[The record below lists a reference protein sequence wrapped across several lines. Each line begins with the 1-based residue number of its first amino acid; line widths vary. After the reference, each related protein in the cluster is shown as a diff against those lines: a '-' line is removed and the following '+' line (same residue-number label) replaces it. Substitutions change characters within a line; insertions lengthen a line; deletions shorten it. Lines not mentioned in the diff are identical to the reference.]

1 MLSNGR
7 LITAVYIQW
16 VWTPSSKMVL
26 CRPTSE
32 SLFFLGISTFLYN
45 LIYTADTARSG
56 HASITGIDVLLELVQ
71 LPSIG
76 SFQLLWRGWAER
88 RPADVL
94 IRCLIPIRYGL
105 VLPWGFTVCGR
116 LPTHT
121 YTKHTHTHT
130 ALSTASFYRADAML
144 LRKSPRSVSKGLLL
158 VELLWRGSSPV
169 NQPTA
174 NKQQQTWGLFQQ
186 QWKKG
191 PTPSQLP
198 QSTEVLSVNVWLKLL
213 STIL

>member
-32 SLFFLGISTFLYN
+32 SLFFLGMSTFLYN

-121 YTKHTHTHT
+121 YTKHTHTYCT
-130 ALSTASFYRADAML
+130 VRC
-144 LRKSPRSVSKGLLL
+144 LLL
-158 VELLWRGSSPV
+158 QSWCYVTAEVSPLCIKGAPSCRVVVTRQQSSKSAHSKQTATNTRVVSATVEERPDAITAPSIHWSP
-169 NQPTA
+169 
-174 NKQQQTWGLFQQ
+174 
-186 QWKKG
+186 
-191 PTPSQLP
+191 
-198 QSTEVLSVNVWLKLL
+198 EC
-213 STIL
+213 